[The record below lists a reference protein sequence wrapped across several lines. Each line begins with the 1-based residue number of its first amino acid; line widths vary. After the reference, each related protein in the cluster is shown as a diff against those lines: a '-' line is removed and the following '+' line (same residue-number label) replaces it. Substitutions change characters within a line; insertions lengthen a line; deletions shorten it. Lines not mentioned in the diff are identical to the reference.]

1 MWLNEFEP
9 IRAFGLNG
17 IKRQMKEKKRIFGYD
32 AIKVLAAFLVVLY
45 HTGMLDVGYREG
57 VYYYPNLTQLLRLFC
72 ACGVPLFFMVNGA
85 LTVRKGYDIKK
96 TAVKAARSIFVGF
109 FWGLVMQIVMAI
121 RYHDWAGFS
130 PINSYYWFMYTLAI
144 LYVVSFILGKL
155 PVWCRWCTVAVLL
168 IFPFATNLAWDIIIL
183 RDPSAIM
190 PKWGHVGFFTL
201 YSVVYLYLGDYL
213 RHDSKHV
220 NKWLMILPAV
230 IGLGLLV
237 IEAIAVT
244 NYSHE
249 PFDSGNYCFPTLGA
263 LLLTVA
269 LFVWV
274 KDIHMKEGWLKRY
287 ISFLAD
293 NSLGIYMFHLLL
305 LATAGTLFPQIR
317 GLQLHPLVVALIVL
331 VNMTISASLSEL
343 LRRTPLR
350 FLLKL

>member
-1 MWLNEFEP
+1 MCQNECEWVVGFKE
-9 IRAFGLNG
+9 
-17 IKRQMKEKKRIFGYD
+17 IKRGMKEKKRIFGYD
-32 AIKVLAAFLVVLY
+32 ALKVLAAFLVVLY

-57 VYYYPNLTQLLRLFC
+57 VYYYPNLTQIFRLFC

-85 LTVRKGYDIKK
+85 LTVRKGYDLKK

-109 FWGLVMQIVMAI
+109 FWGLVMQVIVAI
-121 RYHDWAGFS
+121 RHNDWSAYA

-144 LYVVSFILGKL
+144 LYVVSFLFGKL
-155 PVWCRWCTVAVLL
+155 PVWCRWCAVAFLL
-168 IFPFATNLAWDIIIL
+168 IFPFGTNLAWDIIIL

-213 RHDSKHV
+213 RNDDKHI
-220 NKWLMILPAV
+220 NKWLLILPAA
-230 IGLGLLV
+230 IGLALLAL
-237 IEAIAVT
+237 EATAVT
-244 NYSHE
+244 NYSHV
-249 PFDSGNYCFPTLGA
+249 PFDSGNYCFPTFGA
-263 LLLTVA
+263 LLLSVA

-274 KDIHMKEGWLKRY
+274 KDLRLKEGALKRY

-293 NSLGIYMFHLLL
+293 NSLGIYIFHLLL
-305 LATAGTLFPQIR
+305 LATAGTLLPSIR
-317 GLQLHPLVVALIVL
+317 GIQFNPAVVVLIVL
-331 VNMTISASLSEL
+331 VNMTVSAGLSEL